1 MAFQS
6 IVCDVDKVCEY
17 STSTPV
23 PGTVRSTCMQG
34 LESNVDSRY
43 TNMKKWSGTVV
54 LTGMTVLTS
63 RYSVALAIDRLCVYD
78 VFHRTYLRIICFI
91 CYLSLFFE

>member
-1 MAFQS
+1 
-6 IVCDVDKVCEY
+6 
-17 STSTPV
+17 
-23 PGTVRSTCMQG
+23 MQG

-63 RYSVALAIDRLCVYD
+63 RYSVALAIDQFCVRR
-78 VFHRTYLRIICFI
+78 VLPSH
-91 CYLSLFFE
+91 LF